1 MPVACEDSE
10 SSFTAEII
18 DKAFRGAEYLY
29 TLKLPSGHKL
39 LTLCASH
46 KNYTVGDAV
55 SVVLDDVIL
64 PIFSNN

>member
-46 KNYTVGDAV
+46 KVGDAV